1 MVATGL
7 VGVVGLSPL
16 GTAISRRLAATGL
29 RLVTFDEAPARRAEL
44 AVAHTLIEPAATLH
58 DVGHDCAVVLS
69 TLDGGALAS
78 LVRGD
83 DAERPGLGLLMAP
96 GSLLIDM
103 GASTPHDA
111 RRLAVL
117 LGSRGIGLVDA
128 PALGPPHDVSTGGLV
143 IPTGGFPDFV
153 ERAAPIIERLGR
165 LVPAGVV
172 GSGHTLAALLA
183 ARDAAHRHIDAELTA
198 WAAASGIAAAS
209 LPFTPPAPDD
219 TSEARASAIR
229 LAVAQ
234 GLGEQHGTAAALR
247 SFLDGRLMSTAHPPR
262 PGAAAISRPSDR

>member
-7 VGVVGLSPL
+7 VGIVGLSPL
-16 GTAISRRLAATGL
+16 GTANARRLAATGL
-29 RLVTFDEAPARRAEL
+29 RLVAFDEAPARRDEL
-44 AVAHTLIEPAATLH
+44 AAANRLIERAATLH
-58 DVGHDCAVVLS
+58 DVGHDCDVVLS
-69 TLDGGALAS
+69 TLDGGALAT

-103 GASTPHDA
+103 GASAPHDA

-128 PALGPPHDVSTGGLV
+128 PALGAPRDALTGGLV

-153 ERAAPIIERLGR
+153 DRAAPIIERLGR

-183 ARDAAHRHIDAELTA
+183 ARDAAHRHIDAELAA
-198 WAAASGIAAAS
+198 WAAASGIAAAES
-209 LPFTPPAPDD
+209 FTPLAPDD
-219 TSEARASAIR
+219 ISEARATAIR
-229 LAVAQ
+229 HAVAA
-234 GLGEQHGTAAALR
+234 GLAEQHDPAAALR
-247 SFLDGRLMSTAHPPR
+247 LILDRRPVSTEQPPR
-262 PGAAAISRPSDR
+262 PDDAAISRPSAR